1 MKIVVDEL
9 LGDACIYI
17 YNKQGELIYSEGFY
31 GFTRGGDE
39 GYIRSIP
46 VSEAEFGSS
55 KALFNKKLKYRIIH
69 E

>member
-9 LGDACIYI
+9 LGDACVYI

-31 GFTRGGDE
+31 GFTNGADG
-39 GYIRSIP
+39 GYIRTIP
-46 VSEAEFGSS
+46 VPEVEFGSS
-55 KALFNKKLKYRIIH
+55 KALFNKKFKYRIVN